1 MKSNTISPETNL
13 FISVIFPVHN
23 EAAILNRQID
33 TLLTDLRLHHLKV
46 AEIILVENGS
56 RDTSWKIIQSL
67 CRQHRFIKS
76 LRLPHASYGQALK
89 TGLIAAR
96 GSIIFIFNIDF
107 FDVNFITQ
115 ALPLLKSADI
125 VVGSKTLFASQDMR
139 NHFRR
144 LTTYFFNAFLRLVL
158 NYPGTDTHGIKALK
172 NTPLLHYCIH
182 RSRTQSELFDT
193 ELIIR
198 MHRWGAVLT
207 ELPITVREIRPTRY
221 SWWRRIRLTLSDLAI
236 AFWSKYLIPN
246 FSDRVVVADDYGRSS
261 EINQAVISA
270 AQSGVVQIISILP
283 NKISLSQVNRLRQL
297 KSVRFSAHL
306 NLIEGKPVS
315 SFGQIPSLINQ
326 TGHFWPLPQFL
337 LRLFL
342 GLIDLS
348 QVRLELNNQVDRL
361 KSLGITIT
369 HLDSHRHTH
378 LFPPIWSM
386 ILRLARR
393 YNIAHLRSCRS
404 IRQALKSHPWKFLL
418 HWPIFWLLSLRY
430 GKNKSSPKEL
440 DEIVM
445 HPGAAYYD

>member
-1 MKSNTISPETNL
+1 MSHPSL
-13 FISVIFPVHN
+13 SVIFPVHN
-23 EAAILNRQID
+23 EAAVLSEQIKSF
-33 TLLTDLRLHHLKV
+33 LLQVKQAKLKI

-56 RDTSWKIIQSL
+56 TDRSWQLIESL

-76 LRLPHASYGQALK
+76 LRLPRASYGQALK
-89 TGLIAAR
+89 AGLIAAR
-96 GSIIFIFNIDF
+96 GSVIFIFNIDF

-125 VVGSKTLFASQDMR
+125 VVGSKTLFASQDLR
-139 NHFRR
+139 SHFRR
-144 LTTYFFNAFLRLVL
+144 LLTYFFNVFLRLIL

-172 NTPLLHYCIH
+172 NTPLLRYSIH

-198 MHRWGAVLT
+198 MHRWGAVLS

-221 SWWRRIRLTLSDLAI
+221 TWLRRIRLTLSDLAI

-246 FSDRVVVADDYGRSS
+246 FSDRVVVADDYGRSP
-261 EINQAVISA
+261 EINQAIISA
-270 AQSGVVQIISILP
+270 AQSGVVQIISILS
-283 NKISLSQVNRLRQL
+283 NKISLSQIKRLRHL
-297 KSVRFSAHL
+297 KSMRFSGHL
-306 NLIEGKPVS
+306 NLIEDKPVS
-315 SFGQIPSLINQ
+315 STRQIPSLINQ

-342 GLIDLS
+342 GLIDLKE
-348 QVRLELNNQVDRL
+348 VKLELDQQIRRL
-361 KSLGITIT
+361 HTLGIKLN
-369 HLDSHRHTH
+369 HLDSHRHIH
-378 LFPPIWSM
+378 LFSPIWSM
-386 ILRLARR
+386 TLKLAQR
-393 YNIAHLRSCRS
+393 YHIAHLRSRRS
-404 IRQALKSHPWKFLL
+404 IHHALKSHPEKYLL

-440 DEIVM
+440 DEIVI

>member
-1 MKSNTISPETNL
+1 MKSNT
-13 FISVIFPVHN
+13 ISVIFPVHN
-23 EAAILNRQID
+23 EAAILTKQIEAFISQ
-33 TLLTDLRLHHLKV
+33 LKQAGLRAK
-46 AEIILVENGS
+46 EIILVENGS
-56 RDTSWKIIQSL
+56 ADRSWPLIQSL
-67 CRQHRFIKS
+67 CHQHRFIKS

-89 TGLIAAR
+89 AGLIAAR

-107 FDVNFITQ
+107 FDVNFMTH

-125 VVGSKTLFASQDMR
+125 VIGSKTLFASQDMR
-139 NHFRR
+139 SPFRR

-158 NYPGTDTHGIKALK
+158 NYPGTDTHGLKALSH
-172 NTPLLHYCIH
+172 TSLLRYCLH
-182 RSRTQSELFDT
+182 RARTQNELFDT

-198 MHRWGAVLT
+198 AHRWGAVLT

-246 FSDRVVVADDYGRSS
+246 FSNRVVVADDYGRSS

-315 SFGQIPSLINQ
+315 SFGQVPSLINQ
-326 TGHFWPLPQFL
+326 TGHLWPLPQFL

-386 ILRLARR
+386 TLRLARR
-393 YNIAHLRSCRS
+393 YNIAHLRSRRS

-430 GKNKSSPKEL
+430 RHNQPSSKEL